1 MITHSL
7 KQGSKEWHEFRAR
20 HFAASDAPAM
30 MGVSPHKT
38 RSELLREVHCRT
50 GSLEGSQ
57 RGLRQDDAVHCR
69 TGSLEVAHPNIQNKR
84 IVHCRT
90 GSLEVCPSII

>member
-1 MITHSL
+1 MITHNV

-38 RSELLREVHCRT
+38 RSELLREKAT
-50 GSLEGSQ
+50 GEV
-57 RGLRQDDAVHCR
+57 RAVSEIGR
-69 TGSLEVAHPNIQNKR
+69 AH
-84 IVHCRT
+84 V
-90 GSLEVCPSII
+90 